1 MRDFTQVVKENV
13 AGYRGLFSSAIRW
26 APIFAA
32 TLMTLSQDPRLGY
45 RHRTM
50 VNAAIAY
57 FVATDD
63 AVPEDEFG
71 PYGYIDDNLVSAYVF
86 TRIARDVGWNVI
98 EEAWRGEEPARQVT
112 QEILDREVELLGDLG
127 EEALLVAGLLD
138 KRMRRG
144 DEVGELPTPIG
155 LI

>member
-13 AGYRGLFSSAIRW
+13 TGYRGLFSSAIRW
-26 APIFAA
+26 APIFAT
-32 TLMTLSQDPRLGY
+32 TLLALSQDPRLQN

-57 FVATDD
+57 FVTTDD

-86 TRIARDVGWNVI
+86 TRIARDVGWHVI
-98 EEAWRGEEPARQVT
+98 EDAWLGEEPARQVA
-112 QEILDREVELLGDLG
+112 QEILDREVELLGHLG

-138 KRMRRG
+138 RRVKRG
-144 DEVGELPTPIG
+144 EEAGELQTPIG
-155 LI
+155 LS